1 MASRDS
7 NDGGWSRGVQRAR
20 RAARHLLAD
29 VAAVLALGALIL
41 LLWGFGGL

>member
-1 MASRDS
+1 MAD
-7 NDGGWSRGVQRAR
+7 DTGGGWAVAVR
-20 RAARHLLAD
+20 RAARHMVAD